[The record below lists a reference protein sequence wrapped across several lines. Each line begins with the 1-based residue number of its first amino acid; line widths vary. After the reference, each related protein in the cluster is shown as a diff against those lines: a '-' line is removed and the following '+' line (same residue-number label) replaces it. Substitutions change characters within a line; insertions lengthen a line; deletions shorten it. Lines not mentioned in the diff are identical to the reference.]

1 MKAHVNIG
9 SNLGDS
15 RSIIE
20 RAIAEIFLRF
30 PTDTRRSNFVTSPP
44 WGYDSPHEFLNIGV
58 EFDTDLPPEQLLREL
73 LAIQHG
79 ICADPHRNPDG
90 TYTDRLLDIDLIFLG
105 DTIHRSPTLTLPH
118 PRLHLRPFVLLPIA
132 ELSPRWVHP
141 HLHLTAPLLLTN
153 L

>member
-15 RSIIE
+15 RSTIE
-20 RAIAEIFLRF
+20 RAVAEIFSRF
-30 PTDTRRSNFVTSPP
+30 PAENRRSSYVTSPP
-44 WGYDSPHEFLNIGV
+44 WGFASEHEFLNIGV

-73 LAIQHG
+73 LAIQNS
-79 ICADPHRNPDG
+79 ISSAPHRLPDG
-90 TYTDRLLDIDLIFLG
+90 SYTDRPLDIDLIFYGSL
-105 DTIHRSPTLTLPH
+105 IHRSPTLTLPH

-132 ELSPRWVHP
+132 ELSPTWYHP
-141 HLHLTAPLLLTN
+141 LLHLPAPLLLTN